1 MKQTLLMLVSIL
13 MLASCS
19 NDDNDSI
26 GRLTLNGKN
35 TPTLKA
41 ATNDPQKLMTVH
53 EICAYESG
61 YINELGTKENFSITL
76 QSDSVGSNY
85 GTLVPASTDFR
96 TDTIN
101 DRLIMPSDCLIE
113 NGELGYGWIDRRNVY
128 IQLVDHEGHSSDTVA
143 YVPNDIIITMGDSI
157 IKLWEQ
163 GKIAELNKVFTE
175 AYVFIPCT
183 GKQFEEQLKARKP
196 DGYYHHETVHEY
208 E

>member
-1 MKQTLLMLVSIL
+1 MKQFLLLALSVFL
-13 MLASCS
+13 LASCS
-19 NDDNDSI
+19 KNDDDKVGS
-26 GRLTLNGKN
+26 LFLNGKN
-35 TPTLKA
+35 VPTLKA

-61 YINELGTKENFSITL
+61 HLNEMGTKNNFKITI
-76 QSDSVGSNY
+76 QTDSVGSNA
-85 GTLVPASTDFR
+85 GTLVPAGTDFR

-101 DRLIMPSDCLIE
+101 DRLIMPSVCTIE
-113 NGELGYGWIDRRNVY
+113 NGELGYRWIDGRNVY
-128 IQLVDHEGHSSDTVA
+128 IQLVNPDGADGDTVA

>member
-1 MKQTLLMLVSIL
+1 MKQTLLMIVSIL
-13 MLASCS
+13 MLASC
-19 NDDNDSI
+19 NHDDNDSI
-26 GRLTLNGKN
+26 GRLILNGKN
-35 TPTLKA
+35 APTLKA
-41 ATNDPQKLMTVH
+41 TTNDPQKLMTVH
-53 EICAYESG
+53 EICAYQSG
-61 YINELGTKENFSITL
+61 YKAYDGDIINFGIHL
-76 QSDSVGSNY
+76 QTDSAGSNA
-85 GTLVPASTDFR
+85 GVAVPARTDFR

-101 DRLIMPSDCLIE
+101 DRLIMPSICIIE
-113 NGELGYGWIDRRNVY
+113 NGELGYRWIEGRNAY
-128 IQLVDHEGHSSDTVA
+128 IQLWNSDGTPGDTVA